1 MELHYVVIIVV
12 ALIIMAIQIASL
24 VGTLKRMKLFSK
36 IFGEKDAPYKYR
48 LLVEDNRI
56 NGFTV
61 DNVTY
66 RNPYFDRINASINN
80 YVANNESIDFQLLKD
95 TVDGN
100 CDSIVEDI
108 HTQIPIPLYLG
119 LAGTMFGIIFGV
131 GYLWF
136 SGDLDSLLNVNPSS
150 QGNTKGIV
158 VLLGGVA
165 IAMFCSIIGLVFTT
179 LCTYLFK
186 GCKLAVEIRKSDL
199 FTWLQQNLLPEVAT
213 DDLQAIGKISRS
225 LQSFNSTFKQHS
237 DSFARTLQSVQTIMS
252 QQQGLARTVAQM
264 GQDATEMARANAV
277 ATQRLEKNAEKLE
290 QFNDYLDGIN
300 GYVDEVHKF
309 AEKFKDETLRLEALE
324 EIRNFFLEERNNM
337 KKRNNTMAARVGVFD
352 DSFKKAMKELQ
363 GSMTNETKELQKLI
377 GQRTIAFD
385 EALKEQKTIFVEAN
399 QEVVKGLREQF
410 GQLPQAV
417 TAINNLKELP
427 KQIQALLDKVESS
440 NKEMLHEL
448 KLAIP
453 AVVVN
458 GGGNETPIPISQP
471 LIAGWLKWLLAIAV
485 IVIMS
490 ASLFNSYNTWSM
502 RVDKSYLQQ
511 PEVSQGSVEKADSTT
526 NDSSNVNNKVNGK
539 E

>member
-1 MELHYVVIIVV
+1 MELHYIVIGVV
-12 ALIIMAIQIASL
+12 ALIVVAIQIASL
-24 VGTLKRMKLFSK
+24 VGTLKRMNLFSK
-36 IFGEKDAPYKYR
+36 IFGEKNAPYRYR

-66 RNPYFDRINASINN
+66 RNPYFERINASINN
-80 YVANNESIDFQLLKD
+80 YVSNNESIDFQLLKD

-100 CDSIVEDI
+100 CDSIEEDI

-131 GYLWF
+131 GYLWY
-136 SGDLDSLLNVNPSS
+136 SGDLDSLLSVNPNS

-165 IAMFCSIIGLVFTT
+165 IAMFCSIFGLGFTT

-186 GCKLAVEIRKSDL
+186 GCKLSIEERKSDL

-225 LQSFNSTFKQHS
+225 LQNFNSTFKQHS
-237 DSFARTLQSVQTIMS
+237 DAFARTLQSVQTIMS

-290 QFNDYLDGIN
+290 QFNDYLDSIN
-300 GYVDEVHKF
+300 GYVDEVHNF

-324 EIRNFFLEERNNM
+324 EIRDFFLEERNNM
-337 KKRNNTMAARVGVFD
+337 KKRNDTMAARVGVFD

-385 EALKEQKTIFVEAN
+385 EALKEQKAIFVEAN

-410 GQLPQAV
+410 AQLPQAV

-427 KQIQALLDKVESS
+427 KQIQNLLDKVEAS
-440 NKEMLHEL
+440 NKDLLQGL
-448 KLAIP
+448 KRSLP
-453 AVVVN
+453 AVVVK
-458 GGGNETPIPISQP
+458 GGDGNTNVTTPQP
-471 LIAGWLKWLLAIAV
+471 VLSGWLKWLLAIAAV
-485 IVIMS
+485 VIMA
-490 ASLFNSYNTWSM
+490 ASLFNSYNTWTM
-502 RVDKSYLQQ
+502 KKYN
-511 PEVSQGSVEKADSTT
+511 EHISQSELSQEKEEISDSTQI
-526 NDSSNVNNKVNGK
+526 DSSNVTK
-539 E
+539 

>member
-1 MELHYVVIIVV
+1 MEFHYIVIIVV
-12 ALIIMAIQIASL
+12 ALIVMAIQIASL

-36 IFGEKDAPYKYR
+36 IFGEKDAPYRYR

-56 NGFTV
+56 KGFEV

-66 RNPYFDRINASINN
+66 RNPYFDRINGSINN

-100 CDSIVEDI
+100 CDSIEEDI

-136 SGDLDSLLNVNPSS
+136 SGDLDSLLNVNPNS

-165 IAMFCSIIGLVFTT
+165 IAMFCSIIGLIFTT

-225 LQSFNSTFKQHS
+225 LQNFNITFKQHS
-237 DSFARTLQSVQTIMS
+237 DAFARTLQSVQTIMS

-264 GQDATEMARANAV
+264 GQDATDMARANAV

-290 QFNDYLDGIN
+290 QFNDYLDSIN

-309 AEKFKDETLRLEALE
+309 AEKFKDETLRLGALE

-337 KKRNNTMAARVGVFD
+337 KKRNDTMAARVGVFD

-363 GSMTNETKELQKLI
+363 GSMNNETKELQKLI
-377 GQRTIAFD
+377 GQRTVAFD
-385 EALKEQKTIFVEAN
+385 EALKEQKAIFVEAN

-427 KQIQALLDKVESS
+427 KQIQVLLDKVESA
-440 NKEMLHEL
+440 NKELLHEL
-448 KLAIP
+448 KRAIP
-453 AVVVN
+453 TIVVK
-458 GGGNETPIPISQP
+458 GGDGDGHMPTPQP
-471 LIAGWLKWLLAIAV
+471 LVAGWLKWLLAIAA

-502 RVDKSYLQQ
+502 RVNKTYLRQS
-511 PEVSQGSVEKADSTT
+511 EVSQDTEEMADSTT
-526 NDSSNVNNKVNGK
+526 NDSSNVIKK
-539 E
+539 